1 MHRRSRKQRAMQM
14 ATLMRL
20 PDVMARTALSRSALY
35 ALMSEG
41 NFPKPVKIGG
51 RINAWPDV
59 EIAAWIEARIEARVA

>member
-1 MHRRSRKQRAMQM
+1 
-14 ATLMRL
+14 MRL